1 MRPRTLPQQVPFL
14 IQNECRLLDE
24 VFGRVMPSMAWLFR
38 NHWNSKIPVRLSQIT
53 LFGNNASIKEKR
65 SGFFLIAFYF
75 LFVTLDPT
83 QKI

>member
-1 MRPRTLPQQVPFL
+1 MA
-14 IQNECRLLDE
+14 IQKPLEFEDSCKAFSNY
-24 VFGRVMPSMAWLFR
+24 
-38 NHWNSKIPVRLSQIT
+38 
-53 LFGNNASIKEKR
+53 GNNASIKEKR